1 MRPANKEVNYF
12 MSNDTAGAILR
23 TGDTELKLPLVE
35 STEGSDG
42 YDISKLLKETG
53 RVTID
58 PGFVNTASCSSAIT
72 YIDGDAGI
80 LRYRGYPIEQLAENS
95 TFLETSHLFD
105 LWGAADVCGAGGLR
119 RADPASHVVA

>member
-1 MRPANKEVNYF
+1 MCGVSHRAVRPTGAGVASPACQEPAMEPVNKEVDYF
-12 MSNDTAGAILR
+12 MSTDTAGAILR
-23 TGDTELKLPLVE
+23 AGDTELHLPLVE

-72 YIDGDAGI
+72 YIDGDAGFCVI
-80 LRYRGYPIEQLAENS
+80 
-95 TFLETSHLFD
+95 
-105 LWGAADVCGAGGLR
+105 AGIR
-119 RADPASHVVA
+119 SSSWP

>member
-1 MRPANKEVNYF
+1 MEPANKEVNYF

-23 TGDTELKLPLVE
+23 AGDTELHLPLVE

-58 PGFVNTASCSSAIT
+58 PGFVNTTPC
-72 YIDGDAGI
+72 
-80 LRYRGYPIEQLAENS
+80 
-95 TFLETSHLFD
+95 
-105 LWGAADVCGAGGLR
+105 
-119 RADPASHVVA
+119 